1 VCAVYIAEQNLQISS
16 SYV

>member
-1 VCAVYIAEQNLQISS
+1 MCAVYIAEQNLQISS